1 MHNSQPRPHWRG
13 FSFALHPLRVQGF
26 YFALLQCIHIQAFTA
41 SFAPSMQLYRTCR
54 KTAHRALQRLFLR
67 FAPFNRP
74 QYQTGK
80 SGYNAAC
87 ATLEHITAPQH
98 LQRIPKYKRHARTL
112 YSSAQPPIIIRY
124 IRVQRCAPVM
134 DPCQTVQHIAD
145 HASPA
150 GSRYLPRP
158 AACTLAPGQRSGRT
172 GWHSAPGGAFQR
184 QGRGTING
192 LRRISFRAFAR

>member
-1 MHNSQPRPHWRG
+1 MWPG

-87 ATLEHITAPQH
+87 ATLEHITAPQR
-98 LQRIPKYKRHARTL
+98 LQHIPDTTVTPGRCT
-112 YSSAQPPIIIRY
+112 AQRRPPIIIMY
-124 IRVQRCAPVM
+124 IRVQRCPPVI
-134 DPCQTVQHIAD
+134 DPCQPGGGSSRRLWIA
-145 HASPA
+145 
-150 GSRYLPRP
+150 GNC
-158 AACTLAPGQRSGRT
+158 CTLRT
-172 GWHSAPGGAFQR
+172 C
-184 QGRGTING
+184 
-192 LRRISFRAFAR
+192 

>member
-1 MHNSQPRPHWRG
+1 MWPG

-112 YSSAQPPIIIRY
+112 CNSAQPPYYNKVYKGAAYRRPCKSGGVSVSTCTGSARRGLDASHAQRLEVWH
-124 IRVQRCAPVM
+124 RVSGKPS
-134 DPCQTVQHIAD
+134 TLH
-145 HASPA
+145 PA
-150 GSRYLPRP
+150 GQSS
-158 AACTLAPGQRSGRT
+158 SGR
-172 GWHSAPGGAFQR
+172 
-184 QGRGTING
+184 RGTIG
-192 LRRISFRAFAR
+192 GYRHISFRAFAR

>member
-1 MHNSQPRPHWRG
+1 MWPG
-13 FSFALHPLRVQGF
+13 FSFALHPLRMQGF

-54 KTAHRALQRLFLR
+54 KTAHRALQQLFLR
-67 FAPFNRP
+67 FAPFNRL

-124 IRVQRCAPVM
+124 I
-134 DPCQTVQHIAD
+134 
-145 HASPA
+145 
-150 GSRYLPRP
+150 
-158 AACTLAPGQRSGRT
+158 
-172 GWHSAPGGAFQR
+172 
-184 QGRGTING
+184 
-192 LRRISFRAFAR
+192 